1 MISIRKA
8 EFKDLE
14 MILPIENECFI
25 SPWKESDLKYE
36 LTENPVN
43 KFYILDDEGKVVGFL
58 NFMITFNSAT
68 ISQIAVTKSYR
79 HQGLALKLMAQMFL
93 DLPKDGD
100 EVVEFVTLEVRK
112 SNVAAISLYK
122 KCGFEIIV
130 DKKAYYPDGEDAVY
144 MVKRM

>member
-8 EFKDLE
+8 ELKDLE

-43 KFYILDDEGKVVGFL
+43 KFYVLDDEGKVVGFL

-68 ISQIAVTKSYR
+68 ISQIAVTKLYR
-79 HQGLALKLMAQMFL
+79 HQGLALKLMEQMFL

>member
-1 MISIRKA
+1 
-8 EFKDLE
+8 
-14 MILPIENECFI
+14 
-25 SPWKESDLKYE
+25 
-36 LTENPVN
+36 
-43 KFYILDDEGKVVGFL
+43 
-58 NFMITFNSAT
+58 MITFNSAT

-130 DKKAYYPDGEDAVY
+130 DKKAYYPDGEDALY